1 MKHNIESKLVIENLL
16 QFHFLCRQVSL
27 LCPSEISDTVES
39 AHGVQ
44 NASHSN
50 LQLLLA
56 AV

>member
-39 AHGVQ
+39 AHGAQ